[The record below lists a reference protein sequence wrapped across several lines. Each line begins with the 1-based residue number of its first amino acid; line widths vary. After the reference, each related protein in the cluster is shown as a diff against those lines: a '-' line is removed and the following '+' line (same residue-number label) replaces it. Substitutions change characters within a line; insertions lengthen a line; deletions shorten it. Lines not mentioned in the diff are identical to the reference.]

1 MHIKQLESVFNLESK
16 ERYGYLIRKVVD
28 FEQVFLIADKKGNYV
43 TCGTVDEMIIPIWPE
58 LEFAQELIKTEWRN
72 CVVKMVE
79 LKEFMKWMDKLESE
93 NYLVGG
99 FPNQKLNSIV
109 VKPIEI
115 KNHLI
120 FECQQYE

>member
-1 MHIKQLESVFNLESK
+1 
-16 ERYGYLIRKVVD
+16 
-28 FEQVFLIADKKGNYV
+28 IADKKGNYV

-93 NYLVGG
+93 NYLFGG